1 MLQNQSYNAA
11 SIIKKTSNSRKQ
23 LMVKHIVMFKLAER
37 NQESLSQAMTTL
49 NSLRGNIE
57 TLKSLELGT
66 DFLNSER
73 SYDLVLT
80 ALFDD
85 REALKTYANHKNHIP
100 VIEKMRSLC
109 SSSIVVDYETDQSYL

>member
-11 SIIKKTSNSRKQ
+11 NIIKKTSNSRKQ

-80 ALFDD
+80 ALFDN
-85 REALKTYANHKNHIP
+85 REA
-100 VIEKMRSLC
+100 
-109 SSSIVVDYETDQSYL
+109 